1 VGQNRLGLATGEFLS
16 PLLNL
21 SSSFFSGFVFS
32 FFFYCFMPNKFR
44 VRRLTLAPRSASKLV
59 HENSELEHEVDQIVD
74 YERFHRVN
82 ELVAPSSNGSR
93 PHVHGLED
101 LHGNRFWAI
110 SSDGADSELDVDE
123 EIHVPDTLEI
133 LKAAV

>member
-1 VGQNRLGLATGEFLS
+1 MMCSTK
-16 PLLNL
+16 
-21 SSSFFSGFVFS
+21 SFFKRKRQKT
-32 FFFYCFMPNKFR
+32 C
-44 VRRLTLAPRSASKLV
+44 RS
-59 HENSELEHEVDQIVD
+59 Q
-74 YERFHRVN
+74 
-82 ELVAPSSNGSR
+82 